1 MSITLTEAAILILN
15 SANPVDKVEKTRD
28 LACLWF
34 DRSITKIGNL
44 MPPDRPARPEAPF
57 LCSPKDMPKRSKN
70 SGTGRLSFIHAI
82 AHIEL
87 NAIDL
92 AWDMVA
98 RFANPDFPKKFY
110 DDWVQVA
117 VDEANHFDMLNHR
130 LESLGST
137 YGAFPAHDGLW
148 EAAEKTSNNLL
159 ARLALVPMTLE
170 ARGLDTTDKA
180 VAQLIQAGDME
191 TARILQQ
198 IAEEEIPHV
207 AAGVY
212 WFNDLCDKQNLHKP
226 TTYQSLVKKYYHGR
240 LKKPFN
246 DTARKQANFPSDYY
260 QPLG

>member
-1 MSITLTEAAILILN
+1 MSVTLTESAILILN
-15 SANPVDKVEKTRD
+15 SAAPADKVEQTRS
-28 LACLWF
+28 LGRMWF
-34 DRSITKIGNL
+34 DRSITKIGNHR
-44 MPPDRPARPEAPF
+44 PPDRPARPDTPI

-70 SGTGRLSFIHAI
+70 SGKGRLSFIHAI

-98 RFANPDFPKKFY
+98 RFAHPDFPEKFY

-117 VDEANHFDMLNHR
+117 VDEANHFDMLNCR

-137 YGAFPAHDGLW
+137 YGDFPAHDGLW
-148 EAAEKTSNNLL
+148 EAAEKTKNHLL

-180 VAQLIQAGDME
+180 VARLKQAGDTE

-198 IAEEEIPHV
+198 ISEEEIPHV

-212 WFNDLCDKQNLHKP
+212 WFNDICDKQNLHGP

-246 DTARKQANFPSDYY
+246 DKARKQAHFPSDYY
-260 QPLG
+260 HPLG